1 MTRKLTGLRL
11 SELARCPRMCALR
24 GLGHE
29 PAEPS
34 PRGRR
39 YQTRGQMFGYYAFQ
53 QFRER
58 YPDAQREVEITWP
71 LGTGHADI
79 YLPSEKLLI
88 EVVSS
93 TSPNEIFPAKM
104 KQVRCYLLYHPEA
117 NSAAVYVINPSD
129 LDREALLPVIL
140 RPEDVTEIAAD
151 VAMVEAALD
160 GGPLPPCSAATPS
173 DCEHS
178 LFCPF
183 AGVAWEGWEPPPL
196 PEANSVDAV
205 LLASRYYRA
214 KRAEGEA
221 RGGTS
226 EAERE
231 RKELEAELAA
241 VFPLGKTAS
250 GPFVVSRTQV
260 NRKGTFNLDAAR
272 AAGVSDED
280 LLGPFIKPGANY
292 ETWRIERE
300 KDAPL
305 PAADFGEVPF

>member
-1 MTRKLTGLRL
+1 MKNMT
-11 SELARCPRMCALR
+11 
-24 GLGHE
+24 
-29 PAEPS
+29 
-34 PRGRR
+34 
-39 YQTRGQMFGYYAFQ
+39 TRSK
-53 QFRER
+53 
-58 YPDAQREVEITWP
+58 T
-71 LGTGHADI
+71 
-79 YLPSEKLLI
+79 
-88 EVVSS
+88 
-93 TSPNEIFPAKM
+93 
-104 KQVRCYLLYHPEA
+104 VR
-117 NSAAVYVINPSD
+117 
-129 LDREALLPVIL
+129 
-140 RPEDVTEIAAD
+140 
-151 VAMVEAALD
+151 
-160 GGPLPPCSAATPS
+160 AATPS

-183 AGVAWEGWEPPPL
+183 AAVAWEGWQPPPL
-196 PEANSVDAV
+196 PEASSVEAV

-214 KRAEGEA
+214 KRAEAAA
-221 RGGTS
+221 RGAGG

-272 AAGVSDED
+272 AAGVIDED